1 MFKALRV
8 FYVLKLTMIELLLN
22 VSKIKGETMSYNIE
36 ALQLKVAQLSRKT
49 HELGIPVMILFEGV
63 PASGKTRLSNEL
75 LLNLDAKY
83 TDFIATKSPEAH
95 NLRYQFLQKY
105 WNTLPQKGNINIYF
119 RSWYSHYLDY
129 KENQIKQ
136 NQYSNYD
143 VLIRQIDDFE
153 NMLKKIITKSLN
165 FSSKSMKKS
174 VKNILN
180 KQKKI
185 H

>member
-1 MFKALRV
+1 MFKALESFLCAKINNDRV
-8 FYVLKLTMIELLLN
+8 AFECIKN
-22 VSKIKGETMSYNIE
+22 KGETMSYNIE

-105 WNTLPQKGNINIYF
+105 GIHYRRKVISIFILEVGIHIISTIKRIKLNRINI
-119 RSWYSHYLDY
+119 R
-129 KENQIKQ
+129 
-136 NQYSNYD
+136 
-143 VLIRQIDDFE
+143 
-153 NMLKKIITKSLN
+153 ITM
-165 FSSKSMKKS
+165 F
-174 VKNILN
+174 
-180 KQKKI
+180 
-185 H
+185 

>member
-1 MFKALRV
+1 
-8 FYVLKLTMIELLLN
+8 
-22 VSKIKGETMSYNIE
+22 
-36 ALQLKVAQLSRKT
+36 
-49 HELGIPVMILFEGV
+49 MILFEGV

-153 NMLKKIITKSLN
+153 NMLKR
-165 FSSKSMKKS
+165 
-174 VKNILN
+174 
-180 KQKKI
+180 
-185 H
+185 